1 MLRVARK
8 RGENEIKAG
17 EAIGTRIRLP
27 DSRLSGPLF
36 LGILGRRMYFLR
48 GWERPA
54 YFCSSYFIKNIDNF
68 RRKKINHQELRLRYI
83 RKYS

>member
-36 LGILGRRMYFLR
+36 FG
-48 GWERPA
+48 
-54 YFCSSYFIKNIDNF
+54 NF
-68 RRKKINHQELRLRYI
+68 READVFFVWVGTSGLLLLFFFY
-83 RKYS
+83 